1 MNRPRVVFSL
11 TTLPSRINNLRP
23 TLQSLNNQTISPDN
37 IYLTIPRKCKRLGK
51 KYPLIPAEITD
62 ICDIVYIEKDYGPIT
77 KILGALIKEK
87 DPDTLIITVDDDIT
101 YPPNMIETF
110 LKYHKRYPDS
120 ALGSSGLSLGG
131 WFFQYSI
138 KYNQKK
144 NDYWF
149 TMTVPS
155 KGRPVDILY
164 GYAGVLYNRSF
175 FPSYHS
181 FKNELL
187 EIINGDKD
195 LFRNDDVTL
204 SFYLNREGIE
214 RRVVQMSEVVNRG
227 GDDAISDGILKFFRS
242 LQKAVKKCEAMGWD
256 SNYEK
261 VHISETF
268 GCLFLILLILIIG
281 VVLIYYSYYS

>member
-1 MNRPRVVFSL
+1 MPRPRVVFTL

-23 TLQSLNNQTISPDN
+23 TLQSLICQTISPDN

-51 KYPLIPAEITD
+51 KYPPIPIGITD
-62 ICDIVYIEKDYGPIT
+62 MCDIVYIEKDYGPIT
-77 KILGALIKEK
+77 KILGAIIREK
-87 DPDTLIITVDDDIT
+87 DPDTLIITIDDDIT

-131 WFFQYSI
+131 WLFQYSI

-149 TMTVPS
+149 TMTIPS
-155 KGRPVDILY
+155 NGRPVDILY
-164 GYAGVLYNRSF
+164 GYSAVLYKRSF
-175 FPSYHS
+175 FPSYHT

-187 EIINGDKD
+187 YTLLKNTD

-227 GDDAISDGILKFFRS
+227 GEDAISEDTLKFFQS
-242 LQKAVKKCEAMGWD
+242 LQRAVKKCEAMGWD
-256 SNYEK
+256 NKYEK
-261 VHISETF
+261 VHLTQTF
-268 GCLFLILLILIIG
+268 GCLVLVFLILLLG
-281 VVLIYYSYYS
+281 VVVIILWF